1 MPAVIDACCLIDL
14 LASGQMEAILRAT
27 GFAWHL
33 PDAVRAEVQ
42 FVRQHDP
49 ARPGSFFNT
58 PVDLAPFLNSG
69 LLTACHPVDSQEQTL
84 FVQYA
89 AQFRSDGEA
98 MCLAIA
104 EAQGWVIA
112 TDDRQAIRVAVGAG
126 LTVISCPELIK
137 AWADATRPDAA
148 LLTEVLTNVQTLAQF
163 RPNQT
168 MKEATWWIGRLGAHD
183 FSV

>member
-1 MPAVIDACCLIDL
+1 
-14 LASGQMEAILRAT
+14 
-27 GFAWHL
+27 
-33 PDAVRAEVQ
+33 
-42 FVRQHDP
+42 
-49 ARPGSFFNT
+49 
-58 PVDLAPFLNSG
+58 
-69 LLTACHPVDSQEQTL
+69 
-84 FVQYA
+84 
-89 AQFRSDGEA
+89 